1 MYILN
6 ALYLKGGGPMLK
18 ALLTVCLMV
27 VFAAPAF
34 SDMDMHKGEH
44 KEMHHKHMEMCK
56 CKMECPGDMMEGMM
70 GMCHEHAKE
79 IGLTEDQITKITPIH
94 REMEKKAIR
103 LQADLKIAEIDLKE
117 IMEVKDFDL
126 EKASAQ
132 VKKIEDIKTALHLEM
147 LKSMKDIRSILT
159 DEQFKKMK
167 EMMHMKMKECETR
180 EPHKK
185 MLKKKK

>member
-1 MYILN
+1 
-6 ALYLKGGGPMLK
+6 MLK

-27 VFAAPAF
+27 VFATPAF

-44 KEMHHKHMEMCK
+44 KEMHHKHMEMGK
-56 CKMECPGDMMEGMM
+56 CNAECAGDMMEGMM

-103 LQADLKIAEIDLKE
+103 LKADIKIAEIDLKE

-132 VKKIEDIKTALHLEM
+132 VKKIEDIKIALHLEM

-167 EMMHMKMKECETR
+167 EMMHIKMEGCGC

-185 MLKKKK
+185 MMKKKK